1 MEVNNMELNN
11 TMLLFVAMAIMVILV
26 VICFILSMVNTSKI
40 NTLLDYSEDGD
51 IITALQDYYDKVDD
65 LSKTISKSTD
75 AVLLNRLS
83 NCENETNISIKKI
96 GIVNFDAF
104 DDVKGNLS
112 FALAMLDNNND
123 GIILT
128 SLFGHNSCNTYVREI
143 RNGETS
149 IKLLNEEKDALNK
162 AKNKLKKVD

>member
-1 MEVNNMELNN
+1 MILDN
-11 TMLLFVAMAIMVILV
+11 TMLLFMAMAVIIILV
-26 VICFILSMVNTSKI
+26 IICFILCMINTSKI
-40 NTLLDYSEDGD
+40 NTLLDYSEEGD
-51 IITALQDYYDKVDD
+51 IITALRDYYDKVDD
-65 LSKTISKSTD
+65 LSKTINDSTD
-75 AVLLNRLS
+75 SVLLARLS
-83 NCENETNISIKKI
+83 NCEKEANISIKKI
-96 GIVNFDAF
+96 GITNFDAF

-143 RNGETS
+143 KNGETS
-149 IKLLNEEKDALNK
+149 IKLLNEEKDALSK

>member
-1 MEVNNMELNN
+1 MVLDN
-11 TMLLFVAMAIMVILV
+11 TTLLFIAMAVIIILV
-26 VICFILSMVNTSKI
+26 IICFILNMINTSKI

-65 LSKTISKSTD
+65 LSKTISNSTD
-75 AVLLNRLS
+75 TVLLSRLS
-83 NCENETNISIKKI
+83 ECESKSSISIKNI

-112 FALAMLDNNND
+112 FALAMLNDNND

-143 RNGETS
+143 RNGEAS
-149 IKLLNEEKDALNK
+149 IKLLNEEKEALSK
-162 AKNKLKKVD
+162 AKN